1 MVERPEDE
9 LEVVVSLASG
19 GQNESMTQQKLEKL
33 KSYVTSKA
41 ASIMIENARE

>member
-1 MVERPEDE
+1 VVERTEDE

-33 KSYVTSKA
+33 KKYGTRKNV
-41 ASIMIENARE
+41 ILIENARE